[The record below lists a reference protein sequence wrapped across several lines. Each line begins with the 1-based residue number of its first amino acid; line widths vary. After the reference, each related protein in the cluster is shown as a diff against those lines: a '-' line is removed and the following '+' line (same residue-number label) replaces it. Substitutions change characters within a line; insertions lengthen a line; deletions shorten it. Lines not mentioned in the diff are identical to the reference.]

1 MATKPPPPPRKPSDK
16 GEPPKLEQNRSNLD
30 TPQLGELANLNFK
43 VPAEFK
49 RDFKIAAAQK
59 GITQVDLLQEIFQF
73 WSQHQS

>member
-1 MATKPPPPPRKPSDK
+1 MATKPPPPPRKPLDK

-30 TPQLGELANLNFK
+30 TPPSGELANLNFK

>member
-16 GEPPKLEQNRSNLD
+16 GEPPKPEQNRSNLD
-30 TPQLGELANLNFK
+30 TPQASELANLNFK